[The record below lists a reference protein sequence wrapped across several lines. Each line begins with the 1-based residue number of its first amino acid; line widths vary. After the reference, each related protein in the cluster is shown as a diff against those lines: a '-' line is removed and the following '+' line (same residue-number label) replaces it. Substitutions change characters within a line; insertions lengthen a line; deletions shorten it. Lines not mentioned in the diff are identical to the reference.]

1 MRKHHK
7 RWAALAGMTA
17 ASLTGFGLLGGASA
31 TADDREELPWPVI
44 QQRVSSYSL
53 DGFQITDLPSGLD
66 GYAIKARSFTN
77 GTGER
82 QAEISWVQGPE
93 SVYGKVS
100 VLRSEKFRSLED
112 LRDRNYDHL
121 SRGSLK
127 KVQVN
132 GKDAYLSE
140 TSGDLFRLEE
150 PGVAVT
156 VYLQPDRWET
166 KDLLGFAESVRPQ
179 RAAQGDTG
187 APADKPAEK
196 PADKPAE
203 KPAAEADK
211 PAEKPAEKPTAEAEK
226 PAEEPVEKPAA
237 EADKP
242 AEKPAEKPA
251 AETEQGP
258 EAGESQQQDGA
269 PAPERPAG
277 QQEPSAPE
285 TEVPRQQDRPG
296 TAPAAETGGA
306 EPVADTPAE
315 GRPAPERPA
324 DQEGPAE
331 DRPSGDAS
339 AEQKPA
345 ADADAAVQEGALE
358 LPEGTT
364 PTEIRVCLLEE
375 LGGKALTEDE
385 VAASRDAA
393 AFTVLWEKA
402 DADAQWE
409 ALETCIDRLQS
420 SGEQVD
426 GMTLEEGA
434 LAEEPTGTEAGTGEA
449 ASGSE
454 AAEGTGT
461 AEGTPAAV
469 GPRIQVSGPDAAAW
483 SNAPWTLP
491 SDRMTD

>member
-1 MRKHHK
+1 MANARAVATNPSRRIMTLHSSLREPFSPAVQESARTVTGGCRRSEVGVPPPGTPPRGRRWIRDSSTRCTPCDRFTTSCASLVVGDPLATTLSVINTTLSSQTRERTMRKHHK

-132 GKDAYLSE
+132 GKDADLAA

-156 VYLQPDRWET
+156 VFLQPDRWET
-166 KDLLGFAESVRPQ
+166 KALLGFAESVRPQ

-211 PAEKPAEKPTAEAEK
+211 PAEKPAAEADKPAEKPAEKPAAEAEK
-226 PAEEPVEKPAA
+226 PAEEPAEKPAEKPAA

-258 EAGESQQQDGA
+258 EAGESQQDGA

-277 QQEPSAPE
+277 Q
-285 TEVPRQQDRPG
+285 
-296 TAPAAETGGA
+296 
-306 EPVADTPAE
+306 
-315 GRPAPERPA
+315 
-324 DQEGPAE
+324 
-331 DRPSGDAS
+331 
-339 AEQKPA
+339 
-345 ADADAAVQEGALE
+345 
-358 LPEGTT
+358 
-364 PTEIRVCLLEE
+364 
-375 LGGKALTEDE
+375 
-385 VAASRDAA
+385 
-393 AFTVLWEKA
+393 
-402 DADAQWE
+402 
-409 ALETCIDRLQS
+409 
-420 SGEQVD
+420 
-426 GMTLEEGA
+426 
-434 LAEEPTGTEAGTGEA
+434 
-449 ASGSE
+449 
-454 AAEGTGT
+454 
-461 AEGTPAAV
+461 
-469 GPRIQVSGPDAAAW
+469 
-483 SNAPWTLP
+483 
-491 SDRMTD
+491 